1 MVSARIPF
9 NSTPQPA
16 PAGDSAARATDPE
29 WFYDDYARFT
39 ELSAKS
45 SRPMRLNWE
54 DRKPCVD
61 DRTAD
66 QSFDRHYIYHTAWA
80 ARVLASTKPDRHI
93 DISSSLYFCSIAS
106 AFVPVEYYEFRQTPL
121 QLDGL
126 KTGTADL
133 MHLPFETCSIQ
144 SLSCMHV
151 VEHIGLG
158 RYGDPIDPEGDL
170 KAMSELARV
179 LAPGG
184 SLLFVVP
191 VGKPRVEFNAHRIY
205 SPEQI
210 RDCFG
215 GFNLQQFALIP
226 DGRHQMG
233 LVIDPSSEFANSQN
247 YACGC
252 FWFRRA
258 VA

>member
-9 NSTPQPA
+9 DSKPQPTTADA
-16 PAGDSAARATDPE
+16 PAARTTDPE

-45 SRPMRLNWE
+45 SRAIRLNWE
-54 DRKPCVD
+54 DRKPCVE

-66 QSFDRHYIYHTAWA
+66 LSFDRHYIYHTAWA
-80 ARVLASTKPDRHI
+80 ARVLASTKPARHV

-106 AFVPVEYYEFRQTPL
+106 AFVPLEYYEFRQMPL
-121 QLDGL
+121 ELDGL
-126 KTGTADL
+126 KTETADL
-133 MHLPFETCSIQ
+133 MRLPFETCSIP

-158 RYGDPIDPEGDL
+158 RYGDEIDPEGDL

-184 SLLFVVP
+184 SLLFVAP
-191 VGKPRVEFNAHRIY
+191 VGRPRVEFNAHRVY

-210 RDCFG
+210 RGYFD
-215 GFNLQQFALIP
+215 GFELQQFALIP

-233 LVIDPSSEFANSQN
+233 LVINPSADFANSQN

-252 FWFRRA
+252 FWFRRP

>member
-1 MVSARIPF
+1 
-9 NSTPQPA
+9 
-16 PAGDSAARATDPE
+16 
-29 WFYDDYARFT
+29 
-39 ELSAKS
+39 
-45 SRPMRLNWE
+45 
-54 DRKPCVD
+54 
-61 DRTAD
+61 
-66 QSFDRHYIYHTAWA
+66 
-80 ARVLASTKPDRHI
+80 
-93 DISSSLYFCSIAS
+93 
-106 AFVPVEYYEFRQTPL
+106 
-121 QLDGL
+121 
-126 KTGTADL
+126 
-133 MHLPFETCSIQ
+133 
-144 SLSCMHV
+144 MHV

-170 KAMSELARV
+170 NAMSELARV

-210 RDCFG
+210 RDHFG
-215 GFNLQQFALIP
+215 GFDLQQFALIP

-233 LVIDPSSEFANSQN
+233 LVINPSPEFANSQN

-252 FWFRRA
+252 FWFRRP